1 MTGKSQLQ
9 IGEIVAVLV
18 VFFMMSLIG
27 FVVYF
32 SIIRGEVQDLTENA
46 KSLGS
51 VGVVKIALSLPELQ
65 CSENNV
71 VRESC
76 FDKAKIELAKE
87 DPAPVKAYP
96 NGNLIFKEPSNYY
109 FDLFGFSTIQVKQVY
124 PDPNPP
130 DAVWTIYDNNIYGT
144 PPTAQGSGFQSNIP
158 IIIFDPGTRENYF
171 GVLTVISYS
180 R

>member
-1 MTGKSQLQ
+1 
-9 IGEIVAVLV
+9 
-18 VFFMMSLIG
+18 MMSLIG

-76 FDKAKIELAKE
+76 FD
-87 DPAPVKAYP
+87 
-96 NGNLIFKEPSNYY
+96 
-109 FDLFGFSTIQVKQVY
+109 
-124 PDPNPP
+124 
-130 DAVWTIYDNNIYGT
+130 
-144 PPTAQGSGFQSNIP
+144 
-158 IIIFDPGTRENYF
+158 
-171 GVLTVISYS
+171 
-180 R
+180 